1 MRMFL
6 LLAPAIAGLIAH
18 GSAAQ
23 EKAPADQ
30 IVNVVNWS
38 DYIDP
43 SVLDEFTAETR
54 IKVVYDTYDASQAID
69 RRLMAGRTGY
79 DVVVSSAARL
89 PQQIKAG
96 LYQKLDRSRLPNAGN
111 LLPEVMARLAAADPG
126 NQYAVDY
133 MWFTAGIAYNVKKAR
148 ERLGGADPATTLA
161 TWEAALKP
169 DLAKR
174 FSDCGIYVFDTAPEL
189 FAVALS
195 DLKLNSGP
203 RNEAD
208 LARAAD
214 LLFRVRPFVKQIP
227 AAEAASALARGDICL
242 AVTWASDAVQARD
255 RAREANNE
263 VEIGYAI
270 PTEGTLIEIDS
281 LSIPKDAPHV
291 EAAYRF
297 IDFLMR
303 PDIAARNSRAT
314 NAASGIAAAKP
325 LLDPKLAGDPAVYP
339 DDEAMKHLLAV
350 PVYDPR
356 LQQAMIRL
364 WTKWK
369 GTK

>member
-1 MRMFL
+1 MRIFL
-6 LLAPAIAGLIAH
+6 VALAIAGLIAD
-18 GSAAQ
+18 GAVAQ
-23 EKAPADQ
+23 EKPAGGR
-30 IVNVVNWS
+30 ILNVVNWS

-43 SVLDEFTAETR
+43 TVLDEFTTETG
-54 IKVVYDTYDASQAID
+54 IKVVYDTYDSSQAID
-69 RRLMAGRTGY
+69 RRLMAGKTGY

-96 LYQKLDRSRLPNAGN
+96 LYQKLDRSKLPNAGN
-111 LLPEVMARLAAADPG
+111 LVPEVMARLAAADPG
-126 NQYAVDY
+126 NQYALDY

-148 ERLGGADPATTLA
+148 ERLGGADPATALA
-161 TWEAALKP
+161 TWDAAFKP
-169 DLAKR
+169 DLAKK
-174 FSDCGIYVFDTAPEL
+174 FSDCGVYVFDTAPEL
-189 FAVALS
+189 FAVALA
-195 DLKLNSGP
+195 DLKLGLGP

-227 AAEAASALARGDICL
+227 ATEVANALAKGEICL

-255 RAREANNE
+255 RARETNNE

-270 PTEGTLIEIDS
+270 PAEGTLVEIDS

-314 NAASGIAAAKP
+314 NAASGIADAKP
-325 LLDPKLAGDPAVYP
+325 LLDARLAADPAVYP
-339 DDEAMKHLLAV
+339 DDEAMKRLLTV
-350 PVYDPR
+350 PLYEPK